1 MVNVAINGFGRIGR
15 IVLRQ
20 LLRRKEIKVIAI
32 NDLTTA
38 ETLAHLFKYD
48 SVHGKVPYEVSCSDD
63 ALFIDGQEIKI
74 LAQREPS
81 GLPWKLLNVD
91 IVIEATGLFTTRE
104 WASQHLESGAKK
116 VIITAPAKNEDI
128 TIVNGVN
135 QQKYVPGKHHIISSS
150 SCTTHCLATVAKVLL
165 ENFGIEKGTMTA
177 LHSYT
182 NNQKVLDLP
191 HQDLRLARA
200 AALSIIPAPTGASK
214 SIGLVLP
221 ELKGKLDGHAMRVP
235 TPNVSMVDLV
245 VQTKK
250 KVTAEQV
257 NQALKTAA
265 NGELKGILN
274 YTEEPLVSVDFIS
287 STASATIDS
296 LLTMV
301 ISDNL
306 VKTAAWYDNEMGYST
321 RVVDLISYIA
331 DLGI

>member
-20 LLRRKEIKVIAI
+20 LLQRKNINVIAI

-63 ALFIDGQEIKI
+63 ALFIDGKEIKI

-81 GLPWKLLNVD
+81 GLPWKLLKVD

-104 WASQHLESGAKK
+104 WASQHLEAGAKK

-135 QQKYVPGKHHIISSS
+135 QQKYEPQKHHIISAS
-150 SCTTHCLATVAKVLL
+150 SCSTHCLAVVCKVLL

-182 NNQKVLDLP
+182 NSQKVLDLP

-221 ELKGKLDGHAMRVP
+221 KLKGKIDGCAMRVP
-235 TPNVSMVDLV
+235 TPNVSMIDLV
-245 VQTKK
+245 VQTKEK
-250 KVTAEQV
+250 TTIEEVNRVLKCAAE
-257 NQALKTAA
+257 K
-265 NGELKGILN
+265 ELKGILA
-274 YTEEPLVSVDFIS
+274 YTEDPLVSVDFIS
-287 STASATIDS
+287 SSASATIDS
-296 LLTMV
+296 ALTMV
-301 ISDNL
+301 IADDM

-321 RVVDLISYIA
+321 RVADLIEYIEEQ
-331 DLGI
+331 GI

>member
-20 LLRRKEIKVIAI
+20 LLQRKNINVIAI

-63 ALFIDGQEIKI
+63 ALFIDGKEIKI

-81 GLPWKLLNVD
+81 GLPWKLLKVD

-104 WASQHLESGAKK
+104 WASQHLEAGAKK

-135 QQKYVPGKHHIISSS
+135 QQKYEPKKHHIISAS
-150 SCTTHCLATVAKVLL
+150 SCSTHCLAVVCKVLL

-221 ELKGKLDGHAMRVP
+221 KLKGKIDGHAMRVP
-235 TPNVSMVDLV
+235 TPNVSMIDLV
-245 VQTKK
+245 VQTKEK
-250 KVTAEQV
+250 TTIEEVNRILKDAAE
-257 NQALKTAA
+257 K
-265 NGELKGILN
+265 ELKGILA

-287 STASATIDS
+287 SSASATIDS
-296 LLTMV
+296 ALTMV
-301 ISDNL
+301 IADDM

-321 RVVDLISYIA
+321 RVADLIEYIE
-331 DLGI
+331 DQGI